1 MFGVDNTLLSL
12 VGGKKFEVLLCAL
25 VLLLLGTVVL
35 VLWMIGTL
43 VKLANDCE
51 IAGWGDVRI
60 RNSSSKSIGHM
71 FF

>member
-51 IAGWGDVRI
+51 IAG
-60 RNSSSKSIGHM
+60 
-71 FF
+71 